1 MKYLKGCLIGVAII
15 LAIIGLLMTGFIK
28 FYPEKVQEIFGGQ
41 QENDSTTVVV
51 TDTLSGSPS
60 SYIEIPI
67 KVDSGMNIQI
77 KVSGVPMWFKFD
89 PTAKRTV
96 IGPVE
101 YKFLKKHGEGI
112 GHDSILVATI
122 KVADQELSKINF
134 SVTHDSLAHPTLGM
148 DVLEKMGGV
157 VQINYEKRQLVI
169 LKND

>member
-41 QENDSTTVVV
+41 QEKDSITVV
-51 TDTLSGSPS
+51 TDTLSGSCPS
-60 SYIEIPI
+60 YVEIPI
-67 KVDSGMNIQI
+67 RVDSGMNIQI
-77 KVSGVPMWFKFD
+77 KVSGVPMWYKFD
-89 PTAKRTV
+89 PAAKKIV

-101 YKFLKKHGEGI
+101 YKFLKKHSEGI

-157 VQINYEKRQLVI
+157 VQINYEKKQLVI
-169 LKND
+169 LKK